1 MQNENNG
8 KVINTVPKIKVPK
21 FNAAAVPQPPVAP
34 PQQQDG
40 RLQINIDDLRKEKI
54 FIATPCYGGM
64 LTEAYFRS
72 MVRTLTFF
80 NQHQITIAF
89 GTIANESLV
98 TRARNVLVAYFLQS
112 NFTRLLFIDADI
124 EFQVEDVLKLIAH
137 NKDVCVGAYPKKGVN
152 WQRIKDMVLTRE
164 NKEMSDRDIAA
175 AGSDYAINFKF
186 VNRELKQ
193 IAIESGVIKLH
204 DGATGFMMIKREAID
219 KMIAAYPELKY
230 NNDLNTPPE
239 LQDFF
244 YAFFDTMIDP
254 KDKRYLSEDYT
265 FSRRWQ
271 DIGGDIWLDPTISLN
286 HFGSFNFQG
295 NPSQIIQINR

>member
-1 MQNENNG
+1 MASNKNPLKNIP
-8 KVINTVPKIKVPK
+8 KVPVPK
-21 FNAAAVPQPPVAP
+21 FNKPAAPAE
-34 PQQQDG
+34 PQQGQ
-40 RLQINIDDLRKEKI
+40 LQINIEDLRKERL

-80 NQHQITIAF
+80 NQHQIPVAF

-112 NFTRLLFIDADI
+112 NYTRLLFIDADI

-137 NKDVCVGAYPKKGVN
+137 NKEVCVGAYPKKGVN
-152 WQRIKDMVLTRE
+152 WQRIRDAVLS
-164 NKEMSDRDIAA
+164 NGQAPMDDRMIAA
-175 AGSDYAINFKF
+175 SGSDYAINFKF
-186 VNRELKQ
+186 VNADMKQ

-230 NNDLNTPPE
+230 NNDLNTPPD

-254 KDKRYLSEDYT
+254 KDRRYLSEDYT

-271 DIGGDIWLDPTISLN
+271 DIGGDIWLDPSISLN

-295 NPSQIIQINR
+295 NPNQIIKIG

>member
-1 MQNENNG
+1 MANNNKPG
-8 KVINTVPKIKVPK
+8 LKNIPKIPVPK
-21 FNAAAVPQPPVAP
+21 FNKPPVAAAAP
-34 PQQQDG
+34 PAAQPGQ
-40 RLQINIDDLRKEKI
+40 LQINIDDLRKERI
-54 FIATPCYGGM
+54 FVATPCYGGM

-80 NQHQITIAF
+80 NQHQIPIAF

-98 TRARNVLVAYFLQS
+98 TRARNVLVAYFLHS
-112 NFTRLLFIDADI
+112 NYTRLLFIDADI

-137 NKDVCVGAYPKKGVN
+137 NKEVCVGAYPKKGVN
-152 WQRIKDMVLTRE
+152 WQRIKDSIISKPGQD
-164 NKEMSDRDIAA
+164 NSDRDIAA

-186 VNRELKQ
+186 VNRDSKQ
-193 IAIESGVIKLH
+193 IAIENGVIKLH

-230 NNDLNTPPE
+230 NNDLNTPPD

-286 HFGSFNFQG
+286 HYGSFNFQG
-295 NPSQIIQINR
+295 NPAQIIQISPQ

>member
-1 MQNENNG
+1 MSKNSKPGLKN
-8 KVINTVPKIKVPK
+8 IPKIPVPK
-21 FNAAAVPQPPVAP
+21 FNKPEAAPA
-34 PQQQDG
+34 PQQAQG
-40 RLQINIDDLRKEKI
+40 QLQINIDDLRKEKI

-80 NQHQITIAF
+80 NQHQIPIAF

-112 NFTRLLFIDADI
+112 NYTRLLFIDADI

-152 WQRIKDMVLTRE
+152 WQRIKDSI
-164 NKEMSDRDIAA
+164 NSKPGQDISDRDIAA

-186 VNRELKQ
+186 VNRDSKQ
-193 IAIESGVIKLH
+193 IAIENGVIKLH
-204 DGATGFMMIKREAID
+204 DGATGFMMIKRGAID

-230 NNDLNTPPE
+230 NNDLNTPPD

-271 DIGGDIWLDPTISLN
+271 DIGGDIWLDPSISLN

-295 NPSQIIQINR
+295 NPGQIIQIG

>member
-1 MQNENNG
+1 MTNKTLKNIP
-8 KVINTVPKIKVPK
+8 KVPVPK
-21 FNAAAVPQPPVAP
+21 FNKAPAPAA
-34 PQQQDG
+34 PQQPERGQ
-40 RLQINIDDLRKEKI
+40 LQINIDDLRKERL

-80 NQHQITIAF
+80 NQHQIPVAF

-112 NFTRLLFIDADI
+112 NYTRLLFIDADI

-152 WQRIKDMVLTRE
+152 WQRIRE
-164 NKEMSDRDIAA
+164 AVMTNGNAPMDDRSIAA
-175 AGSDYAINFKF
+175 SGSDYAINFKF
-186 VNRELKQ
+186 VNADLKQ
-193 IAIESGVIKLH
+193 IAIENGVIKLH

-219 KMIAAYPELKY
+219 KMIASYPELKY
-230 NNDLNTPPE
+230 NNDLNTPPD
-239 LQDFF
+239 LQDYF

-254 KDKRYLSEDYT
+254 KDRRYLSEDYT

-271 DIGGDIWLDPTISLN
+271 DIGGDIWLDPSISLN

-295 NPSQIIQINR
+295 NPNQIIKIG

>member
-1 MQNENNG
+1 MNGVRMNKNNG
-8 KVINTVPKIKVPK
+8 LKNIPKVPVPK
-21 FNAAAVPQPPVAP
+21 FNKQVAP
-34 PQQQDG
+34 APQAPAAQQG
-40 RLQINIDDLRKEKI
+40 QLQLNLDELRKEKI
-54 FIATPCYGGM
+54 FVATPCYGGM

-80 NQHQITIAF
+80 NQHQIPLAF

-112 NFTRLLFIDADI
+112 NYTRLLFIDADI
-124 EFQVEDVLKLIAH
+124 EFQVEDVLKLLAH
-137 NKDVCVGAYPKKGVN
+137 NKEVCVGAYPKKGVN
-152 WQRIKDMVLTRE
+152 WQRIKEHLASKPGQDI
-164 NKEMSDRDIAA
+164 SDRDIAA

-186 VNRELKQ
+186 VNRDAKQ
-193 IAIESGVIKLH
+193 IAIENGVIKLH

-230 NNDLNTPPE
+230 NNDLNTPPD

-271 DIGGDIWLDPTISLN
+271 DIGGDIWLDPSISLN
-286 HFGSFNFQG
+286 HYGSFNFQG
-295 NPSQIIQINR
+295 NPAQIIQIG

>member
-1 MQNENNG
+1 MATNKTGLKN
-8 KVINTVPKIKVPK
+8 IPKIPVPK
-21 FNAAAVPQPPVAP
+21 FNKPAEAPATPQP
-34 PQQQDG
+34 QQGQ
-40 RLQINIDDLRKEKI
+40 LQINIDDLRKEKI
-54 FIATPCYGGM
+54 FVATPCYGGM

-80 NQHQITIAF
+80 NQHQIPIAF

-112 NFTRLLFIDADI
+112 NYTRLFFIDADI

-137 NKDVCVGAYPKKGVN
+137 NKEVCVGAYPKKGVN
-152 WQRIKDMVLTRE
+152 WQRIRDSVLRKSTE
-164 NKEMSDRDIAA
+164 EISDRDIAA

-186 VNRELKQ
+186 VNRDLKQ
-193 IAIESGVIKLH
+193 IAIENGVIKLH

-230 NNDLNTPPE
+230 NNDLNTPPD

-286 HFGSFNFQG
+286 HYGSFNFQG
-295 NPSQIIQINR
+295 NPAQIIQIG

>member
-1 MQNENNG
+1 MATNKPGLKN
-8 KVINTVPKIKVPK
+8 IPKIPVPK
-21 FNAAAVPQPPVAP
+21 FNKPAEAP
-34 PQQQDG
+34 ATTQPQQGQ
-40 RLQINIDDLRKEKI
+40 LQINIDDLRKEKI
-54 FIATPCYGGM
+54 FVATPCYGGM

-80 NQHQITIAF
+80 NQHQIPIAF

-112 NFTRLLFIDADI
+112 NYTRLFFIDADI

-137 NKDVCVGAYPKKGVN
+137 NKEVCVGAYPKKGVN
-152 WQRIKDMVLTRE
+152 WQRIRDSVLRKSTE
-164 NKEMSDRDIAA
+164 EISDRDIAA

-186 VNRELKQ
+186 VNRDLKQ
-193 IAIESGVIKLH
+193 IAIENGVIKLH

-230 NNDLNTPPE
+230 NNDLNTPPD

-286 HFGSFNFQG
+286 HYGSFNFQG
-295 NPSQIIQINR
+295 NPAQIIQIG

>member
-1 MQNENNG
+1 MATNKPGLKN
-8 KVINTVPKIKVPK
+8 IPKIPVPK
-21 FNAAAVPQPPVAP
+21 FNKPAEAPAAPQP
-34 PQQQDG
+34 QQGQ
-40 RLQINIDDLRKEKI
+40 LQINIDDLRKEKI
-54 FIATPCYGGM
+54 FVATPCYGGM

-80 NQHQITIAF
+80 NQHQIPIAF

-112 NFTRLLFIDADI
+112 NYTRLFFIDADI

-137 NKDVCVGAYPKKGVN
+137 NKEVCVGAYPKKGVN
-152 WQRIKDMVLTRE
+152 WQRIRDSVLRKSTE
-164 NKEMSDRDIAA
+164 EISDRDIAA

-186 VNRELKQ
+186 VNRDLKQ
-193 IAIESGVIKLH
+193 IAIENGVIKLH

-230 NNDLNTPPE
+230 NNDLNTPPD

-286 HFGSFNFQG
+286 HYGSFNFQG
-295 NPSQIIQINR
+295 NPAQIIQIG

>member
-1 MQNENNG
+1 MANNNNPG
-8 KVINTVPKIKVPK
+8 LKNIPKIPVPK
-21 FNAAAVPQPPVAP
+21 FNKTPVAAAAPTAQPG
-34 PQQQDG
+34 Q
-40 RLQINIDDLRKEKI
+40 LQINIDDLRKERI
-54 FIATPCYGGM
+54 FVATPCYGGM

-80 NQHQITIAF
+80 NQHQIPLAF

-112 NFTRLLFIDADI
+112 NYTRLLFIDADI

-137 NKDVCVGAYPKKGVN
+137 NKEVCVGAYPKKGVN
-152 WQRIKDMVLTRE
+152 WQRIKESIVSKPGQDI
-164 NKEMSDRDIAA
+164 SDRDIAA

-186 VNRELKQ
+186 INRDSKQ
-193 IAIESGVIKLH
+193 IAIENGVIKLH

-230 NNDLNTPPE
+230 NNDLNTPPD

-286 HFGSFNFQG
+286 HYGSFNFQG
-295 NPSQIIQINR
+295 NPAQIIQISPQ